1 MKCMDIAK
9 DAGYGTGNISR
20 LQRFG
25 VFEMESLAIY
35 VLCAVSVVLCI
46 FVFLLWR
53 RLSKAS
59 GPAEHRIVSMEQA
72 LSAQLHRSMQDNLAQ
87 FSMQRDEINAQMA
100 RMMRMLSAD
109 MGRMSDTQQNSLKG
123 MSMQLVEMVR
133 LNQQKLDEMRLTLE
147 RNVKAMSDEN
157 AKRLDEM
164 RRTVDEKLQTTLESR
179 LNQSFELVSKRLE
192 QVYRGLGEMQALAE
206 GVGDLKRVL
215 SNVKVRGTWGE
226 IQLGAL
232 LEQMLAPSQYAC
244 NVAVRPG
251 AAERVEYAIRLPG
264 KDEDGTVV
272 FLPIDAKFP
281 QEAYLRLA
289 EAARDGDAAAVE
301 LQVKQLES
309 ILKAQA
315 KLIMEKY
322 IHPPY
327 TTDFAIMYLPTEGLY
342 AEVVRRNG
350 FLETLQRDYR
360 VSVAGPSTL
369 TALLN
374 SLQMGFRTLAIE
386 KRSSEVW
393 QLLGE
398 CKKEFGEFAV
408 ILDKT
413 RKKLQEAV
421 NTMESAQQKTRRID
435 RKLRAV
441 EIEETCALEDDIE
454 GDMLA

>member
-1 MKCMDIAK
+1 
-9 DAGYGTGNISR
+9 
-20 LQRFG
+20 
-25 VFEMESLAIY
+25 MESLAVYILCGLVALLCVF
-35 VLCAVSVVLCI
+35 VL
-46 FVFLLWR
+46 LLWR
-53 RLSKAS
+53 RVAGAS
-59 GPAEHRIVSMEQA
+59 DPGSQRIVYMEKA
-72 LSAQLHRSMQDNLAQ
+72 LSAQLQRSMQDNLSQ
-87 FSMQRDEINAQMA
+87 FSLQRDEIHAQMA
-100 RMMRMLSAD
+100 RMTQMLSGD
-109 MGRMSDTQQNSLKG
+109 MGRMSEAQQSSLKG
-123 MSMQLVEMVR
+123 MGVQLVEMVR
-133 LNQQKLDEMRLTLE
+133 LNQQRLDEMRLTLE
-147 RNVKAMSDEN
+147 KNLKAMSDEN
-157 AKRLDEM
+157 AKRLEEM

-179 LNQSFELVSKRLE
+179 LNQSFEMVSKRLE

-251 AAERVEYAIRLPG
+251 ASERVEYAIRLPG
-264 KDEDGTVV
+264 RDEGGTPV

-289 EAARDGDAAAVE
+289 EASKEGDAAAVE
-301 LQVKQLES
+301 LQGRQLEN
-309 ILKAQA
+309 ILKSQA

-342 AEVVRRNG
+342 AETVRRNG
-350 FLETLQRDYR
+350 FLEKLQQEYR

-386 KRSSEVW
+386 KHSSEVW
-393 QLLGE
+393 QLLGV
-398 CKKEFGEFAV
+398 CKKEFMEFAG

-413 RKKLQEAV
+413 KKKLQEAV
-421 NTMESAQQKTRRID
+421 NTMDAAAQKTRRID

-441 EIEETCALEDDIE
+441 QIEEAYTSEEELE

>member
-1 MKCMDIAK
+1 MDSIAVYILT
-9 DAGYGTGNISR
+9 A
-20 LQRFG
+20 
-25 VFEMESLAIY
+25 LAALLC
-35 VLCAVSVVLCI
+35 VLAA
-46 FVFLLWR
+46 LLWQ
-53 RLSKAS
+53 RLGKAP
-59 GPAEHRIVSMEQA
+59 GPAAQRIDTMETA
-72 LSAQLHRSMQDNLAQ
+72 LSSQLHRSMQDNLAQ
-87 FSMQRDEINAQMA
+87 FSRQRDEINGQMA
-100 RMMRMLSAD
+100 RMTQMLSND
-109 MGRMSDTQQNSLKG
+109 MGRMSDAQQNSLKNMG
-123 MSMQLVEMVR
+123 VQLVEMVR
-133 LNQQKLDEMRLTLE
+133 LNQQRLDEMRLTLQ
-147 RNVKAMSDEN
+147 NNLKSMSDEN
-157 AKRLDEM
+157 AKRLEEI
-164 RRTVDEKLQTTLESR
+164 RRTVDEKLQATLESR

-244 NVAVRPG
+244 NTAVSPG

-264 KDEDGTVV
+264 KDDENV

-281 QEAYLRLA
+281 QEAYLRLVD
-289 EAARDGDAAAVE
+289 AAKDGDAAAVE
-301 LQVKQLES
+301 LQGRQLEN
-309 ILKAQA
+309 ILKTQA
-315 KLIMEKY
+315 KTIMEKY
-322 IHPPY
+322 ICPPY

-342 AEVVRRNG
+342 AEAVRRNG
-350 FLETLQRDYR
+350 FLETLQQSYR

-374 SLQMGFRTLAIE
+374 SLQMGFKTLAIE
-386 KRSSEVW
+386 KHSSEVW

-398 CKKEFGEFAV
+398 CKKEFAEFAG

-413 RKKLQEAV
+413 KKKLQEAV
-421 NTMESAQQKTRRID
+421 NTMDSAAQKTRRID

-441 EIEETCALEDDIE
+441 QIEEDLPPEDDIE